1 VDFDDVLKSI
11 AEVEDL
17 GDVIVY
23 RRDEVEKVI
32 SKCKLLANPVEP
44 VNLPKCITNLILIE
58 FPTFILKPKESKTIF
73 IKFPIEIGVFAIDKS
88 HKLIDIITFVNQK
101 YTLYGDVKSGVVCR
115 YHRSDLNFELPKVD
129 PLKEGILKLKIEN
142 RCDDWVEMS
151 RVVLNVRGMEIYYKD
166 FAFSSAKVVVLNKG
180 TAETEFVDERV
191 RGMNKSITLFS
202 GKSKFLMEWGLC

>member
-1 VDFDDVLKSI
+1 MDFDDVLKSI
-11 AEVEDL
+11 AEVKDL
-17 GDVIVY
+17 GEVIVY
-23 RRDEVEKVI
+23 RRGEVEKVI
-32 SKCKLLANPVEP
+32 SKCRLLANPVEP
-44 VNLPKCITNLILIE
+44 VNLPRCITNFILIE
-58 FPTFILKPKESKTIF
+58 FPTFILKSKESKIIF

-142 RCDDWVEMS
+142 KYDDWVEIS

-166 FAFSSAKVVVLNKG
+166 FAFSSAKVVVLNRS
-180 TAETEFVDERV
+180 TAETEFVDEKIE
-191 RGMNKSITLFS
+191 GMRKSITLFR
-202 GKSKFLMEWGLC
+202 GKSKFVMEWRL